1 MKNIIFVCFV
11 LVFATGC
18 QKKIENPMPATHN
31 ELKLMTLDP
40 GHFHA
45 ALVYKTMYQQL
56 DSTVY
61 VYAPEGPEFE
71 AYKAKIKGYN
81 ERAEAPTNWNL
92 QTYLGPDYL
101 ETMVAEKKGNI
112 MVVAGKNSKK
122 IDYVLAAVKAGFH
135 VYADKPLVIDEAGF
149 VKLKKAFRIAQ
160 ENGLMIYDIMT
171 ERFEINTI
179 LQKELSG
186 VPELFGTLVTGTID
200 NPAIS
205 KESVHHFSKLVS
217 GKPLVRP
224 PWFFDVNEEGDGIV
238 DVTTHLVDLIMWE
251 SFPNQIIKDSEV
263 QMLEA
268 KRWPTVLS
276 PSEFKQVTQLDQYPT
291 YLNKDVQDSLLHVYC
306 NGEMNYTLRGIHAKV
321 SVKWNFKAPEG
332 TGDTHYSMMRGSKAE
347 LLIKQGPEEAFKPT
361 LYINVT
367 EGTHSKEELLGLIN
381 KKVGNQYKGLEVEE
395 IKPGEW
401 RLIIPEKY
409 KIGHEAHFAQVT
421 ENFLKYLEQ
430 GALPDWE
437 IPNMLTK
444 YHTTTKAY
452 NMAKSS
458 N

>member
-1 MKNIIFVCFV
+1 MAF
-11 LVFATGC
+11 VFATGC
-18 QKKIENPMPATHN
+18 QKKIEKPMSATDN
-31 ELKLMTLDP
+31 QLKLMTLDP

-56 DSTVY
+56 DSIVY

-71 AYKAKIKGYN
+71 AYKTKIKAYN
-81 ERAEAPTNWNL
+81 ERVKAPTNWNL

-101 ETMVAEKKGNI
+101 EKMVAEKKGDI
-112 MVVAGKNSKK
+112 MVVSGKNSKK

-149 VKLKKAFRIAQ
+149 VKLKEAFRIAQ
-160 ENGLMIYDIMT
+160 ENEVMIYDIMT

-186 VPELFGTLVTGTID
+186 IPELFGTLMTGTVE

-205 KESVHHFSKLVS
+205 KESVHHFSKQVS

-224 PWFFDVNEEGDGIV
+224 PWFFDVTEEGDGIV

-251 SFPNQIIKDSEV
+251 AFPNQIIKNTEV
-263 QMLEA
+263 EMLNA
-268 KRWPTVLS
+268 SRWPTVLS
-276 PSEFKQVTQLDQYPT
+276 PSEFKQVTQLDQYPA

-321 SVKWNFKAPEG
+321 SVKWDFKAPEG
-332 TGDTHYSMMRGSKAE
+332 TGDTHYSMMRGTKAE
-347 LLIKQGPEEAFKPT
+347 LLIKQGTEEAFKPT
-361 LYINVT
+361 LYIRVT

-381 KKVGNQYKGLEVEE
+381 KQVGDQYKGLEVEE

-401 RLIIPEKY
+401 RLIIPEQY

-437 IPNMLTK
+437 ILNMLTK

-452 NMAKSS
+452 NLAKAS